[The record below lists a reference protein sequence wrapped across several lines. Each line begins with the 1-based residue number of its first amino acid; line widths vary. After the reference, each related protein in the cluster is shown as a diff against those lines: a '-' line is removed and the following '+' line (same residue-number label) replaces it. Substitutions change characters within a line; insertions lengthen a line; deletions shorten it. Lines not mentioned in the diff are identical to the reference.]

1 MTSIVMN
8 MKYLKMASTLKLE
21 LLIWH
26 CSNTTDLSFSGDSV
40 VFVLCFFSFVY
51 LRQF

>member
-1 MTSIVMN
+1 MTGIMMN
-8 MKYLKMASTLKLE
+8 LKMASTLKLE

-40 VFVLCFFSFVY
+40 GFVFMFFSFVY